1 MVTVG
6 AVILLVAAIFAG
18 VTYYLESSVA
28 FFVGVAFTLALWA
41 APFVFPPSNANA
53 LYVILGFIGSVVF
66 GLTRTVAWWRSR
78 RLTDGDP
85 WWWLV
90 GGGLAAVACRRFA
103 GVLPIAPSIG
113 ASRRLETAARRHEAR
128 AGGCAR
134 LGIPGVRRGSRR
146 SRLVSGHRHNIE
158 RYSTRR

>member
-41 APFVFPPSNANA
+41 APFVFPPSYANA

-66 GLTRTVAWWRSR
+66 GLTGTVAWWRSR

-90 GGGLAAVACRRFA
+90 GGGLAAAPAVLLACYQLLLR
-103 GVLPIAPSIG
+103 
-113 ASRRLETAARRHEAR
+113 
-128 AGGCAR
+128 
-134 LGIPGVRRGSRR
+134 
-146 SRLVSGHRHNIE
+146 
-158 RYSTRR
+158 